1 MKKTKLI
8 CLLLTAILLM
18 TGVCGCMNL
27 NFSGRQAKLEEMKS
41 YAENKYNMNFD
52 VVDFTFAK
60 DETYRNI
67 LRLTDGKI
75 DFYVYNS
82 ANRKNSDKIYDDYS
96 RAIISDRVVDFI
108 KSKFNTSSYNI
119 DVYASIL
126 IYGDKSLSYDYAVN
140 TDADDLLKSNKIFD
154 AAIIVKT
161 DKKITEIKDLI
172 FEIYNLICSY
182 SPEHINLEVIQTVGD
197 TADIDKTLKCIIGTY
212 NDDWSSYN
220 CVKSYLKV
228 ENFGITSSDELV
240 KEIKNV

>member
-18 TGVCGCMNL
+18 TGVCGCMDL
-27 NFSGRQAKLEEMKS
+27 NSSEKRAKLEQMKS
-41 YAENKYNMNFD
+41 YAENKYNMTFD
-52 VVDFTFAK
+52 VVDFVFAK

-119 DVYASIL
+119 DVYAGIL
-126 IYGDKSLSYDYAVN
+126 IYGDNSLNYDYV
-140 TDADDLLKSNKIFD
+140 TDENIDEILKSNKIFS

-161 DKKITEIKDLI
+161 DKDLSELKDLL
-172 FEIYNLICSY
+172 FDIYKLICSY
-182 SPEHINLEVIQTVGD
+182 SPEAVNLKAIQSTETNASLD
-197 TADIDKTLKCIIGTY
+197 NTLKCIIGNY
-212 NDDWSSYN
+212 NDDWLSYKG
-220 CVKSYLKV
+220 VTAYLETDKSD
-228 ENFGITSSDELV
+228 IDSADEFV
-240 KEIKNV
+240 NEIKYN

>member
-27 NFSGRQAKLEEMKS
+27 NFSERQAKLEEMKS
-41 YAENKYNMNFD
+41 YAENKYNINFD

-140 TDADDLLKSNKIFD
+140 TDADNLLKSNKIFD
-154 AAIIVKT
+154 ATIIVKT
-161 DKKITEIKDLI
+161 DKKITEIKDSI

-182 SPEHINLEVIQTVGD
+182 SPEHINLEVIQSTETNAALD
-197 TADIDKTLKCIIGTY
+197 NTLKCIIGNY
-212 NDDWSSYN
+212 NDDWLSYKG
-220 CVKSYLKV
+220 VTAYLETDKSDI
-228 ENFGITSSDELV
+228 NSADEFV
-240 KEIKNV
+240 NEIKYN

>member
-27 NFSGRQAKLEEMKS
+27 NFSERQAKLEEMKS

-119 DVYASIL
+119 DVYAGIL

-182 SPEHINLEVIQTVGD
+182 SPEHINLKAIQSTETNEVLD
-197 TADIDKTLKCIIGTY
+197 NTLKCIIGNY
-212 NDDWSSYN
+212 NDDWLSYKG
-220 CVKSYLKV
+220 VTAYLETDKSD
-228 ENFGITSSDELV
+228 IDSADEFV
-240 KEIKNV
+240 NEIKYN